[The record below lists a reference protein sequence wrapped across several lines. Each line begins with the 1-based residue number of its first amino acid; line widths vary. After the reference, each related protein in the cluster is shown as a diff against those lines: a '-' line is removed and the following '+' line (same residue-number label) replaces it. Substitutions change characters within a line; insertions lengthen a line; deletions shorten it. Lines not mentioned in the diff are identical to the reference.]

1 MDFDLFTKSLEVY
14 KNTMEFAPNI
24 SLLNRVVKSTNDCSK
39 HLKGLRYVYLRDFK
53 LITTPITRKTEFNLI
68 FVFAGGLNDNRDE
81 DIIKEYIMPEFK
93 KYGVS
98 YTIENNIEQVEPS
111 ESRLLLWS
119 KYGIEYILN
128 DASVIKN
135 YLLPKEFVTLDSD
148 IYFTADLNGLTILIG
163 CEDCLSRD
171 SQILES
177 IGYTSIFNENT
188 DGKKFWCILSTN
200 VFLQSE
206 LPIVSIEKF
215 SEVMLQLYD
224 SMENQH
230 NHTIM

>member
-14 KNTMEFAPNI
+14 KNTTEFAPNI

-39 HLKGLRYVYLRDFK
+39 HLNGLRYVYLRDFK
-53 LITTPITRKTEFNLI
+53 LITTPITKETKFNLI
-68 FVFAGGLNDNRDE
+68 FVFAGGLNDSRDE

-98 YTIENNIEQVEPS
+98 YTIENSMKQEESN

-128 DASVIKN
+128 DVSIVKN
-135 YLLPKEFVTLDSD
+135 YLLPKEFISLDSD
-148 IYFTADLNGLTILIG
+148 IYFTFDLNGLVILIG
-163 CEDCLSRD
+163 CEDCLSKD
-171 SQILES
+171 SKILES
-177 IGYTSIFNENT
+177 IGYSSIFNDRT

-200 VFLQSE
+200 IFLQSE
-206 LPIVSIEKF
+206 LPIVSLEKF
-215 SEVMLQLYD
+215 SEVVLQLYD
-224 SMENQH
+224 SSNNQH
-230 NHTIM
+230 NSTIM

>member
-1 MDFDLFTKSLEVY
+1 
-14 KNTMEFAPNI
+14 
-24 SLLNRVVKSTNDCSK
+24 
-39 HLKGLRYVYLRDFK
+39 
-53 LITTPITRKTEFNLI
+53 
-68 FVFAGGLNDNRDE
+68 
-81 DIIKEYIMPEFK
+81 MPEFK

-135 YLLPKEFVTLDSD
+135 YLLPKEFVALDSD

-163 CEDCLSRD
+163 CEDCLGRD

-188 DGKKFWCILSTN
+188 GGKKFWCILSTN

>member
-68 FVFAGGLNDNRDE
+68 FVFAGGLNDSSDE

-98 YTIENNIEQVEPS
+98 YTIENIMEQAEPNNT
-111 ESRLLLWS
+111 RLLLWS

-135 YLLPKEFVTLDSD
+135 YLLPKEFVALDSD
-148 IYFTADLNGLTILIG
+148 INGLVILIG
-163 CEDCLSRD
+163 CEDCLSKD

-177 IGYTSIFNENT
+177 IGYTSIFDDNT
-188 DGKKFWCILSTN
+188 DSKKFWCILSTN
-200 VFLQSE
+200 IFLQSE

-224 SMENQH
+224 STENQH

>member
-39 HLKGLRYVYLRDFK
+39 HLKGLRYVYLKDFK

-68 FVFAGGLNDNRDE
+68 FVFAGGLNDNGDE
-81 DIIKEYIMPEFK
+81 DIIKEYIIPEFK

-98 YTIENNIEQVEPS
+98 YTIEDSIEQVEPN
-111 ESRLLLWS
+111 EPRLLLWS

-128 DASVIKN
+128 DVSVVKN
-135 YLLPKEFVTLDSD
+135 YLLPKEFISLDSD
-148 IYFTADLNGLTILIG
+148 IYFTSDLNGLVILIG

-177 IGYTSIFNENT
+177 IGYTSIFNEST
-188 DGKKFWCILSTN
+188 YSKKFWCILSTN
-200 VFLQSE
+200 QFLQSE

-224 SMENQH
+224 SMENKH
-230 NHTIM
+230 KHTIM

>member
-39 HLKGLRYVYLRDFK
+39 HLNGLRYVYLRDFK

-68 FVFAGGLNDNRDE
+68 FVFAGGLNDSRDE

-98 YTIENNIEQVEPS
+98 YTIENIMEQAEPNNT
-111 ESRLLLWS
+111 RLLLWT

-135 YLLPKEFVTLDSD
+135 YLLPKEFVALDSD
-148 IYFTADLNGLTILIG
+148 IYFTSDLNGLVILIG
-163 CEDCLSRD
+163 CEDCLSKD

-177 IGYTSIFNENT
+177 IGYTSIFDDST
-188 DGKKFWCILSTN
+188 DSKKFWCILSTN
-200 VFLQSE
+200 IFLQSE

-230 NHTIM
+230 KYTIM